1 MERSHQL
8 FQPHLPL
15 RDLAQFEISWW
26 AFERPNNYFLE
37 EQFHVLLT
45 WTPLAP
51 HILFEP
57 LCYLRNV
64 DICKNE
70 CLKAVQSAGRAMQ
83 PFSLLLH
90 HSASSWKLHNP
101 KSSKSQKPK
110 LFLVNSA
117 SMRRKQD
124 YSWKVFMTQSLTIML
139 KIGWMLWPCE
149 AVPNQGPL
157 SCSRFRL

>member
-37 EQFHVLLT
+37 EQFDVLLT
-45 WTPLAP
+45 WTPLTP

-70 CLKAVQSAGRAMQ
+70 CLKA
-83 PFSLLLH
+83 
-90 HSASSWKLHNP
+90 ASSWKLHNP

-110 LFLVNSA
+110 LFLVISA

-149 AVPNQGPL
+149 ALPTKDLWALQDSGCNY
-157 SCSRFRL
+157 SCKT